1 MADPIDFGP
10 GRTPRLGFFY
20 SSDSATN
27 ANWDAL
33 DRLVYA
39 LQVATGTVAP
49 AAVAEPSPPAPAPA
63 PKTPPTAPKTPPTT

>member
-1 MADPIDFGP
+1 MADFGP

-49 AAVAEPSPPAPAPA
+49 EPAAEPPPSATKPAPA
-63 PKTPPTAPKTPPTT
+63 PKTPPTT